1 VQVKSEFFPDLSL
14 QRASTIIKPLKL
26 TAVQVPKQL
35 HLPRKRPNKIEG
47 LNDLKELKLI
57 TDATPTRSASTIKS
71 YTKKSDSL
79 SKIKQVTTIFPVLP
93 ETRDEIK

>member
-1 VQVKSEFFPDLSL
+1 MQVKSEFFPDLSL

-35 HLPRKRPNKIEG
+35 HLPRKRPKKIER

-79 SKIKQVTTIFPVLP
+79 SKIKQVTTILPV
-93 ETRDEIK
+93 